1 MSFIGIITNSKNEEY
16 MTQML
21 SNNFSN
27 NIIFITN
34 ENIEYIKNIRF
45 ETVVIDAKIKDIK
58 NLKVIV
64 SNARY
69 VILNSDLE
77 INLDVLEDLSLTI
90 ISYGF
95 NNKATLTVSSISENN
110 LIICLQRI
118 IKNIFDEK
126 YEPQEFEVK
135 IHENV
140 DIYAVICVH
149 ILLLIYQKIQ
159 ILVT

>member
-126 YEPQEFEVK
+126 CEPQEFEVK

-140 DIYAVICVH
+140 DIYAAICVH
-149 ILLLIYQKIQ
+149 ILLLIYRKIQ